1 MYAQQHVL
9 DTGAEVGPAHEVER
23 VAMLAE
29 SGDRCRNR
37 RRSDSETF
45 VGLDWIQTL
54 RKRGHAMRND
64 DDIRVLQVGRNISVR
79 SGAKKID
86 VRLSTKKSSR
96 LGSERVRADEDDTRP
111 RQVSR
116 EVTDQLDIESSLVE
130 GASVKS
136 DQAVR

>member
-1 MYAQQHVL
+1 
-9 DTGAEVGPAHEVER
+9 
-23 VAMLAE
+23 
-29 SGDRCRNR
+29 
-37 RRSDSETF
+37 
-45 VGLDWIQTL
+45 
-54 RKRGHAMRND
+54 MRND

-79 SGAKKID
+79 SGAEKID
-86 VRLSTKKSSR
+86 VRLSAKKSSR

-136 DQAVR
+136 DQTVR